1 MKKAFLLLILIIL
14 SVSVQLFAEADPSKP
29 ASIKDTIRDEHIVL
43 PEPLKVNMDKL
54 LSDWMTSHLLDID
67 KNCIQNSENPNFSD
81 SIYIER
87 LSKLPTAIE
96 MPYNQIVRSYINLYA
111 QRLRDRVSYMLG
123 LGRFYF
129 PIFEEA
135 LDAENMPMEL
145 KYLPVIESALNP
157 TATSK
162 VGAAGL
168 WQFMLPTG
176 KMYGL
181 EINSLIDERRD
192 PVKSTYVAVRYLKNL
207 YRIYGDWGLAIAA
220 YNCGP
225 GNVNKAIRR
234 SGGKRDYWEI
244 YFHLPKETRG
254 YLPAFIAVNYLMN
267 YPKEHNICEVKCKI
281 PMNTDTVQVNEMVHF
296 QQIADVLHLPIEEI
310 RTLNPTFR
318 RDLIPG
324 NLKPYTLR
332 LPMFSAYAFID
343 LRDSI
348 ERYKSDEFL
357 FNFRKTVDPTV
368 AENAS
373 SKAII
378 HHKVRRGETIQSI
391 AKAYDVAVWEI
402 KEWNNLRSTKL
413 SKGKLIKIL
422 REKEIRQPIKN
433 NEEIAARVKQKTV
446 DTVKVAA
453 DSIALAEKLN
463 AEKPEN
469 QNLAS
474 KLRSFSYHTVRRGD
488 TLWAIANRYRGVSVE
503 DLMSVNKLR
512 KHSDIHVGMKIKIP
526 KA

>member
-1 MKKAFLLLILIIL
+1 MKKALLLFHFILVF
-14 SVSVQLFAEADPSKP
+14 VSVNLYAEAEPSKP
-29 ASIKDTIRDEHIVL
+29 TIKDNIRDEAIVL
-43 PEPLKVNMDKL
+43 PEPLKANMDEM
-54 LSDWMTSHLLDID
+54 LSNWMTSHLLDID
-67 KNCIQNSENPNFSD
+67 KNCIQNSVNPEVSD

-129 PIFEEA
+129 PIFEQA
-135 LDAENMPMEL
+135 LDAENMPLEL

-157 TATSK
+157 SATSR

-192 PVKSTYVAVRYLKNL
+192 PIKSTYVAVRYLKNL
-207 YRIYGDWGLAIAA
+207 HRIYGDWGLAIAA

-267 YPKEHNICEVKCKI
+267 YPSEHNICEAKCKI

-296 QQIADVLHLPIEEI
+296 QQIADVLQIPIEEI
-310 RTLNPTFR
+310 RTLNPTYR
-318 RDLIPG
+318 RDIVPG

-343 LRDSI
+343 QRDSI
-348 ERYKSDEFL
+348 EKYRADEL
-357 FNFRKTVDPTV
+357 LLNFRKTVNPT
-368 AENAS
+368 ALDYS
-373 SKAII
+373 TPQSII
-378 HHKVRRGETIQSI
+378 HHKVRRGETMKEI
-391 AKAYDVAVWEI
+391 AKKYDVAVADI
-402 KEWNNLRSTKL
+402 KDWNHLRSTKL
-413 SKGKLIKIL
+413 PKGKLLKIY
-422 REKEIRQPIKN
+422 REKEVSKPIKN
-433 NEEIAARVKQKTV
+433 NEEFTAHAKQKAV
-446 DTVKVAA
+446 DTVKVVS
-453 DSIALAEKLN
+453 DTLSVAEK
-463 AEKPEN
+463 EKEERVN
-469 QNLAS
+469 DKNLAAQ
-474 KLRSFSYHTVRRGD
+474 LHNFSYHTVRRGD
-488 TLWAIANRYRGVSVE
+488 TLWAIANRYPGISVK
-503 DLMSVNKLR
+503 DIMSANKLR
-512 KHSDIHVGMKIKIP
+512 KHSDIQVGMKIKIP